1 MWEDDNDS
9 EWDESDEEEFQRM
22 KRNRF
27 QHPLM
32 QKALEII
39 KLTQAIVGSLDEART
54 ELYGGQM
61 MESAMILASKFSG
74 AEAMENYVHKM
85 ENAVQMKLHA
95 RSLSSMSYQLALE
108 GTHAEEH
115 LQLLRDGIEEFR
127 KLFITWVKGFDKS
140 KREDDG
146 WGVFMD

>member
-1 MWEDDNDS
+1 MWEDDNES

-22 KRNRF
+22 KRNRIK
-27 QHPLM
+27 HPLI

-39 KLTQAIVGSLDEART
+39 KLTQAIVGSLDEPRAA
-54 ELYGGQM
+54 LYGSQM

-74 AEAMENYVHKM
+74 AEAIDNYIHKM

-115 LQLLRDGIEEFR
+115 LQLLRDGIEEYR
-127 KLFITWVKGFDKS
+127 KLFVDWVAGFDKS

-146 WGVFMD
+146 WGLFLD

>member
-1 MWEDDNDS
+1 MWEDDDEN
-9 EWDESDEEEFQRM
+9 EWDENDEEEFQRM

-27 QHPLM
+27 NHPLIK
-32 QKALEII
+32 KALEII
-39 KLTQAIVGSLDEART
+39 KLTQAIVGSLDEPRSA
-54 ELYGGQM
+54 LYGSQM

-115 LQLLRDGIEEFR
+115 LQLLRDGIEDYREIFL
-127 KLFITWVKGFDKS
+127 KWVKGFDKS

-146 WGVFMD
+146 WGLFLD